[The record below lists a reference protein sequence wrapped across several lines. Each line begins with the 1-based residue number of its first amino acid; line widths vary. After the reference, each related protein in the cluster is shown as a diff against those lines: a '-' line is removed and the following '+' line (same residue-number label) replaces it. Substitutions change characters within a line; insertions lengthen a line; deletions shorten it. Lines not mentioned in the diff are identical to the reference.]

1 MLVTVVSC
9 RGDEADLI
17 LLVVD
22 SRELLSGRDRGRS
35 LVDELEALV
44 SSLLPGAPA
53 SSPRSPRASAF
64 RSAARERP
72 ETDTDTGSA
81 ASPARVHLA
90 LNKSDLL
97 DASEAAELR
106 AAVRALFS
114 PTTTTTTHERL
125 PVPPS
130 GTSASLLSCHTS
142 EGLADLLVIL
152 TLELPTLYAELLL
165 ILYSTVHVNLNSYAI
180 DCRTLSTDSAV
191 KEHSSV
197 ATLAFCVHRCANP
210 SAELATLTQ
219 ARHRHHVRESARA
232 LERYLAAHALR
243 TAASHIR
250 KLTGVITTDELLDVI
265 FCDFCIGK

>member
-22 SRELLSGRDRGRS
+22 SRELLSGRDRGWS

-44 SSLLPGAPA
+44 SSLLPGAAA
-53 SSPRSPRASAF
+53 SSPRPPLTSAF

-72 ETDTDTGSA
+72 ETDTDTEPAVAGSA

-114 PTTTTTTHERL
+114 PTTTTHEHERL
-125 PVPPS
+125 PMPLPPS

-142 EGLADLLVIL
+142 EGLADLLAIL
-152 TLELPTLYAELLL
+152 THELATLYAQLLL
-165 ILYSTVHVNLNSYAI
+165 ILDPLLYST
-180 DCRTLSTDSAV
+180 STC
-191 KEHSSV
+191 K
-197 ATLAFCVHRCANP
+197 FKFICNRCAHG
-210 SAELATLTQ
+210 T
-219 ARHRHHVRESARA
+219 
-232 LERYLAAHALR
+232 
-243 TAASHIR
+243 
-250 KLTGVITTDELLDVI
+250 K
-265 FCDFCIGK
+265 